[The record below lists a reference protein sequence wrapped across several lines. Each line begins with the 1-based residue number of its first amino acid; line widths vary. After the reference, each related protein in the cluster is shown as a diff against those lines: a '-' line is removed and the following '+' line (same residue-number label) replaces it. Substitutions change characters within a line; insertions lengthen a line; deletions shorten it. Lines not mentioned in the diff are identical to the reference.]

1 MDDITF
7 NETDAREEESMMQK
21 EKILIVDDDAEIR
34 KIVSIYLKNEG
45 YESID
50 APDAIEA
57 LHIIQNTRIDL
68 IILDIMLPKMDGIE
82 ACLKIREE
90 YQMPI
95 IFLSAKDED
104 IDKIHGLMSGAEDY
118 ITKPFNPLE
127 LMARIKSQL
136 RRYRVY
142 QTEEVKQF
150 IHEIGHLRVNEE
162 TRQVFIRNKEVR
174 LTPKEFDILSLLLR
188 NKGKVFSVEKIY
200 EMVWEDSFYKSDNT
214 VMVHITNIREKI
226 EENPRQPV
234 YLKTV
239 WGVGYRV

>member
-1 MDDITF
+1 M
-7 NETDAREEESMMQK
+7 
-21 EKILIVDDDAEIR
+21 IVDDDIEIR

-45 YESID
+45 YEIID
-50 APDAIEA
+50 ASDAIKA
-57 LHIIQNTRIDL
+57 LETLRNTTIDL

-82 ACLKIREE
+82 ACLKIREQ

-104 IDKIHGLMSGAEDY
+104 IDKIQGLMSGAEDY

-150 IHEIGHLRVNEE
+150 IHEIGHLKVDEE
-162 TRQVFIRNKEVR
+162 TRQVFIRNEEVR
-174 LTPKEFDILSLLLR
+174 LTPKEFDILSLLVR

-214 VMVHITNIREKI
+214 VMVHITKIREKI

>member
-1 MDDITF
+1 
-7 NETDAREEESMMQK
+7 MQK
-21 EKILIVDDDAEIR
+21 EKILIVDDDIEIR

-45 YESID
+45 YEIID
-50 APDAIEA
+50 ASDAIEA
-57 LHIIQNTRIDL
+57 LETLRNTTIDL

-82 ACLKIREE
+82 ACLKIREQ

-104 IDKIHGLMSGAEDY
+104 IDKIQGLMSGAEDY

-150 IHEIGHLRVNEE
+150 IHEIGHLKVDEE
-162 TRQVFIRNKEVR
+162 TRQVFIRNEEVR
-174 LTPKEFDILSLLLR
+174 LTPKEFDILSLLVR

-214 VMVHITNIREKI
+214 VMVHITKIREKI

-234 YLKTV
+234 YIKTV

>member
-1 MDDITF
+1 
-7 NETDAREEESMMQK
+7 MQK
-21 EKILIVDDDAEIR
+21 EKILIVDDDIEIR

-45 YESID
+45 YEIID
-50 APDAIEA
+50 ASDAIEA
-57 LHIIQNTRIDL
+57 LETLRNTTIDL

-82 ACLKIREE
+82 ACLKIREQ

-104 IDKIHGLMSGAEDY
+104 IDKIQGLMSGAEDY

-150 IHEIGHLRVNEE
+150 IHEIGHLKVEEE
-162 TRQVFIRNKEVR
+162 TRQVFIRNEEVR
-174 LTPKEFDILSLLLR
+174 LTPKEFDILSLLVR

-214 VMVHITNIREKI
+214 VMVHITKIREKI

>member
-1 MDDITF
+1 
-7 NETDAREEESMMQK
+7 
-21 EKILIVDDDAEIR
+21 
-34 KIVSIYLKNEG
+34 
-45 YESID
+45 
-50 APDAIEA
+50 
-57 LHIIQNTRIDL
+57 
-68 IILDIMLPKMDGIE
+68 ILDIMLPKMDGIE
-82 ACLKIREE
+82 ACLKIREQ

-104 IDKIHGLMSGAEDY
+104 IDKIQGLMSGAEDY

-150 IHEIGHLRVNEE
+150 IHEIGHLKVDEE
-162 TRQVFIRNKEVR
+162 TRQVFIRNEEVR
-174 LTPKEFDILSLLLR
+174 LTPKEFDILSLLVR

-214 VMVHITNIREKI
+214 VMVHITKIREKI

>member
-1 MDDITF
+1 
-7 NETDAREEESMMQK
+7 
-21 EKILIVDDDAEIR
+21 VDDDIEIR
-34 KIVSIYLKNEG
+34 KIISIYLRNEG
-45 YESID
+45 YEIID

-57 LHIIQNTRIDL
+57 LDILRNTTVDL

-82 ACLKIREE
+82 ACLKIREQ

-104 IDKIHGLMSGAEDY
+104 IDKIQGLMSGAEDY

-150 IHEIGHLRVNEE
+150 IHEIGHLKVDEE
-162 TRQVFIRNKEVR
+162 TRQVFIRNEEVR
-174 LTPKEFDILSLLLR
+174 LTPKEFDILSLLVR

-200 EMVWEDSFYKSDNT
+200 EMVWEDLFYKSDNT
-214 VMVHITNIREKI
+214 VMVHITKIREKI

>member
-1 MDDITF
+1 MI
-7 NETDAREEESMMQK
+7 QK
-21 EKILIVDDDAEIR
+21 EKILIVDDDIEIR
-34 KIVSIYLKNEG
+34 KIISIYLKNEG
-45 YESID
+45 YEIID

-57 LHIIQNTRIDL
+57 LDILRNTTIDL

-82 ACLKIREE
+82 ACLKIREQ

-104 IDKIHGLMSGAEDY
+104 IDKIQGLMSGAEDY

-136 RRYRVY
+136 RRYRIY

-150 IHEIGHLRVNEE
+150 IHEIGHLKVDEE
-162 TRQVFIRNKEVR
+162 TRQVFIRNEEVR
-174 LTPKEFDILSLLLR
+174 LTPKEFDILSLLVR

-200 EMVWEDSFYKSDNT
+200 EMVWEDLFYKSDNT
-214 VMVHITNIREKI
+214 VMVHITKIREKI

>member
-1 MDDITF
+1 
-7 NETDAREEESMMQK
+7 MMQK

-57 LHIIQNTRIDL
+57 LHIIKNTKIDL

-142 QTEEVKQF
+142 QIEEAKQF

-162 TRQVFIRNKEVR
+162 TREVFIRNKEVR
-174 LTPKEFDILSLLLR
+174 LTPKEFDILSLLVR

-200 EMVWEDSFYKSDNT
+200 EMVWEDPFYKSDNT
-214 VMVHITNIREKI
+214 VMVHIVKIREKI

>member
-1 MDDITF
+1 MI
-7 NETDAREEESMMQK
+7 QK
-21 EKILIVDDDAEIR
+21 ERVLIVDDDIEIR

-45 YESID
+45 YEIID

-57 LHIIQNTRIDL
+57 LDILRNTTIDL

-82 ACLKIREE
+82 ACLKIREQ
-90 YQMPI
+90 YQMPT

-104 IDKIHGLMSGAEDY
+104 IDKIQGLMSGAEDY

-150 IHEIGHLRVNEE
+150 IHEIGHLKVDEE
-162 TRQVFIRNKEVR
+162 TRQVFIRNEEVR
-174 LTPKEFDILSLLLR
+174 LTPKEFDILSLLVR

-200 EMVWEDSFYKSDNT
+200 EMVWEDLFYKSDNT
-214 VMVHITNIREKI
+214 VMVHITKIREKI

>member
-1 MDDITF
+1 MI
-7 NETDAREEESMMQK
+7 QK
-21 EKILIVDDDAEIR
+21 ERVLIVDDDIEIR

-45 YESID
+45 YETID

-57 LHIIQNTRIDL
+57 LDILRNTTIDL

-82 ACLKIREE
+82 ACLKIREQ

-104 IDKIHGLMSGAEDY
+104 IDKIQGLMSGAEDY

-150 IHEIGHLRVNEE
+150 IHEIGHLKVDEE
-162 TRQVFIRNKEVR
+162 TRQVFIRNEEVR
-174 LTPKEFDILSLLLR
+174 LTPKEFDILSLLVR

-200 EMVWEDSFYKSDNT
+200 EMVWGDLFYKSDNT
-214 VMVHITNIREKI
+214 VMVHITKIREKI

>member
-1 MDDITF
+1 
-7 NETDAREEESMMQK
+7 MMQK
-21 EKILIVDDDAEIR
+21 EKILIVDDDIEIR

-45 YESID
+45 YEIID
-50 APDAIEA
+50 ASDAIKA
-57 LHIIQNTRIDL
+57 LETLRNTTIDL

-82 ACLKIREE
+82 ACLKIREQ

-104 IDKIHGLMSGAEDY
+104 IDKIQGLMSGAEDY

-150 IHEIGHLRVNEE
+150 IHEIGHLKVDEE
-162 TRQVFIRNKEVR
+162 TRQVFIRNEEVR
-174 LTPKEFDILSLLLR
+174 LTPKEFDILSLLVR

-214 VMVHITNIREKI
+214 VMVHITKIREKI

>member
-1 MDDITF
+1 
-7 NETDAREEESMMQK
+7 MMQK
-21 EKILIVDDDAEIR
+21 EKILIVDDDIEIR

-45 YESID
+45 YEIID
-50 APDAIEA
+50 ASDAIEA
-57 LHIIQNTRIDL
+57 LETLRNTTIDL

-82 ACLKIREE
+82 ACLKIREQ

-104 IDKIHGLMSGAEDY
+104 IDKIQGLMSGAEDY

-142 QTEEVKQF
+142 QAEEVKQF
-150 IHEIGHLRVNEE
+150 IHEIGHLKVDEE
-162 TRQVFIRNKEVR
+162 TRQVFIRNEEVR
-174 LTPKEFDILSLLLR
+174 LTPKEFDILSLLVR

-214 VMVHITNIREKI
+214 VMVHITKIREKI

>member
-1 MDDITF
+1 MI
-7 NETDAREEESMMQK
+7 QK
-21 EKILIVDDDAEIR
+21 EKILIVDDDIEIR
-34 KIVSIYLKNEG
+34 KIISIYLRNEG
-45 YESID
+45 YEIID

-57 LHIIQNTRIDL
+57 LDILRNTTVDL

-82 ACLKIREE
+82 ACLKIREQ

-104 IDKIHGLMSGAEDY
+104 IDKIQGLMSGAEDY

-150 IHEIGHLRVNEE
+150 IHEIGHLKVDEE
-162 TRQVFIRNKEVR
+162 TRQVFIRNEEVR

-200 EMVWEDSFYKSDNT
+200 EMVWEDLFYKSDNT
-214 VMVHITNIREKI
+214 VMVHITKIREKI

>member
-1 MDDITF
+1 
-7 NETDAREEESMMQK
+7 MQK
-21 EKILIVDDDAEIR
+21 EKILIVDDDIEIR

-45 YESID
+45 YEIID
-50 APDAIEA
+50 ASDAIEA
-57 LHIIQNTRIDL
+57 LETLRNTTIDL

-82 ACLKIREE
+82 ACLKIREQ

-104 IDKIHGLMSGAEDY
+104 IDKIQGLMSGAEDY

-150 IHEIGHLRVNEE
+150 IHEIGHLKVDEE
-162 TRQVFIRNKEVR
+162 TRQVFIRNEEVR
-174 LTPKEFDILSLLLR
+174 LTPKEFDILSLLVR

-214 VMVHITNIREKI
+214 VMVHITKIREKI
-226 EENPRQPV
+226 EDNPRQPV

>member
-1 MDDITF
+1 
-7 NETDAREEESMMQK
+7 MQK
-21 EKILIVDDDAEIR
+21 EKILIVDGDIEIR

-45 YESID
+45 YEIID
-50 APDAIEA
+50 ASDAIEA
-57 LHIIQNTRIDL
+57 LETLRNTTIDL

-82 ACLKIREE
+82 ACLKIREQ

-95 IFLSAKDED
+95 IFLSAKDEE
-104 IDKIHGLMSGAEDY
+104 IDKIQGLMSGAEDY

-150 IHEIGHLRVNEE
+150 IHEIGHLKVDEE
-162 TRQVFIRNKEVR
+162 TRQVFIRNEEVR
-174 LTPKEFDILSLLLR
+174 LTPKEFDILSLLVR

-214 VMVHITNIREKI
+214 VMVHITKIREKI

>member
-1 MDDITF
+1 
-7 NETDAREEESMMQK
+7 MMQK
-21 EKILIVDDDAEIR
+21 EKILIVDDDIEIR

-45 YESID
+45 YEIID
-50 APDAIEA
+50 ASDAIEA
-57 LHIIQNTRIDL
+57 LETLRNTTIDL

-82 ACLKIREE
+82 ACLKIREQ

-104 IDKIHGLMSGAEDY
+104 IDKIQGLMSGAEDY

-150 IHEIGHLRVNEE
+150 IHEIGHLKVDEE
-162 TRQVFIRNKEVR
+162 TRQVFIRNEEVR
-174 LTPKEFDILSLLLR
+174 LTPKEFDILSLLVR

-214 VMVHITNIREKI
+214 VMVHITKIREKI

>member
-1 MDDITF
+1 
-7 NETDAREEESMMQK
+7 MQK
-21 EKILIVDDDAEIR
+21 EKILIVDDDIEIR

-45 YESID
+45 YEIID
-50 APDAIEA
+50 ASDAIEA
-57 LHIIQNTRIDL
+57 LETLRNTTIDL

-82 ACLKIREE
+82 ACLKIREQ

-104 IDKIHGLMSGAEDY
+104 IDKIQGLMSGAEDY

-150 IHEIGHLRVNEE
+150 IHEIGHLKVDEE
-162 TRQVFIRNKEVR
+162 TRQVFIRNEEVR
-174 LTPKEFDILSLLLR
+174 LTPKEFDILSLLVR
-188 NKGKVFSVEKIY
+188 NKGKVLV
-200 EMVWEDSFYKSDNT
+200 
-214 VMVHITNIREKI
+214 
-226 EENPRQPV
+226 
-234 YLKTV
+234 
-239 WGVGYRV
+239 

>member
-1 MDDITF
+1 
-7 NETDAREEESMMQK
+7 MQK
-21 EKILIVDDDAEIR
+21 EKILIVDDDIEIR

-45 YESID
+45 YEIID
-50 APDAIEA
+50 ASDAIEA
-57 LHIIQNTRIDL
+57 LETLRNTTIDL

-82 ACLKIREE
+82 ACLKIREQ

-104 IDKIHGLMSGAEDY
+104 IDKIQGLMSGAEDY
-118 ITKPFNPLE
+118 ITKPFNLLE

-150 IHEIGHLRVNEE
+150 IHEIGHLKVDEE
-162 TRQVFIRNKEVR
+162 TRQVFIRNEEVR
-174 LTPKEFDILSLLLR
+174 LTPKEFDILSLLVR

-214 VMVHITNIREKI
+214 VMVHITKIREKI

>member
-1 MDDITF
+1 
-7 NETDAREEESMMQK
+7 MMQK
-21 EKILIVDDDAEIR
+21 EKILIVDDDIEIR

-45 YESID
+45 YEIID
-50 APDAIEA
+50 ASDAIEA
-57 LHIIQNTRIDL
+57 LETLRNTTIDL

-82 ACLKIREE
+82 ACLKIREQ

-104 IDKIHGLMSGAEDY
+104 IDKIQGLMSGAEDY

-150 IHEIGHLRVNEE
+150 IHEIGHLKLDEE
-162 TRQVFIRNKEVR
+162 TRQVFIRNEEVR
-174 LTPKEFDILSLLLR
+174 LTPKEFDILSLLVR

-214 VMVHITNIREKI
+214 VMVHITKIREKI